1 MQISACFSGKWR
13 PDLSDIFV
21 SHNTWTSYSDML
33 RIYKTYQFRFKSSEA
48 ETVSFPGYVC
58 TV

>member
-1 MQISACFSGKWR
+1 ML